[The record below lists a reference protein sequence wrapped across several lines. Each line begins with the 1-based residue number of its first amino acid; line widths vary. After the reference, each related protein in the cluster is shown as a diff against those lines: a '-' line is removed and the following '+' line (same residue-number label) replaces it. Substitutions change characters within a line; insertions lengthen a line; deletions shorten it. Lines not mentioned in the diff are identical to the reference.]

1 MFECVLFCV
10 LHCVRHCDAQ
20 VGQTALH
27 IACLW
32 GNASAVRTLIGG
44 GADVNQTNDA
54 QMGEQTA
61 LHMLANRVNNS
72 DNRWIC
78 CQLMLAAG
86 ANVSIA
92 NMNGDIPS
100 QYLDE
105 EVQGGDTFAA
115 KLQVALT
122 PK

>member
-1 MFECVLFCV
+1 
-10 LHCVRHCDAQ
+10 
-20 VGQTALH
+20 
-27 IACLW
+27 
-32 GNASAVRTLIGG
+32 
-44 GADVNQTNDA
+44 
-54 QMGEQTA
+54 
-61 LHMLANRVNNS
+61 
-72 DNRWIC
+72 
-78 CQLMLAAG
+78 MLAAG